1 LHWKGENRIIQPR
14 GDKLR
19 EMNRMSQHWLIVG
32 LLLAMAMTAWSQGGS
47 ICRVYDMAD
56 GFPETACGLI
66 SAGPRGRVLVE
77 HPRSGTL
84 SWLDG
89 YEVKTLPAPH
99 MKGRRA
105 YESPGGQ
112 IWSVWPG
119 GLEEYDGKT
128 WNQFRL
134 PEIEAFFSGG
144 HGDSKADLRLWPT
157 RQGRVLFL
165 LPSGLMEF
173 NSENPKASQSRIIRK
188 SSQTALGHFIGM
200 TPAFDGGLWV
210 TGENGVA
217 KLSAPARNIT
227 VSNAWKDFVPSGL
240 SRLRNFDE
248 PIADEEGGVTALAKT
263 SPEGAKVVVHF
274 DGRRWL
280 TLPVGAENVL
290 QAWRASAN
298 SYCIASK
305 ESVMEFDEDS
315 AGMQLSQEVAVRQF
329 SDLAT
334 DAQGV
339 FWLAT
344 AEGLFR
350 YAPSTWLKPAPLRE
364 LNAPVESMAEDS
376 AGRFWL
382 LETNCL
388 HEMQEDRWRTHAL
401 PEWVAKNLHG
411 KPGLFPVGNGNIV
424 IGGGDEL
431 VQYRSKTET
440 FEVVPGSA
448 GKRLKAL
455 GLFRKA
461 LCVQELPSDG
471 KGPAQLAIYD
481 GESITNFP
489 LPQPEMD
496 LGEASHFFASPGGDL
511 WLSGE
516 RGLARY
522 HRKEWETFAPAE
534 GNVPEAALCLAEI
547 SDGRIWCGTAGKIWE
562 FDGKAWSLIRAGFD
576 QVNDLIKSRDGSVWV
591 ATNKG
596 LHRLHQGAW
605 AANGA
610 EEGLPAQEIRQ
621 IYEDSRGRIWLGTK
635 HGATLYHPEADP
647 DPPHTYIQPPKDAK
661 NSALEGMPFTVSFR
675 GRDKWKYTPA
685 ERLLYSYRLD
695 EQDWSPFQE
704 EQVVTF
710 SEVPA
715 GRHHFQVRAMDRN
728 WNIDPKPALLEFA
741 ITLPWYRET
750 RLALVIG
757 GATIVVLFF
766 GGLAFNRHR
775 QLLRSYAEVEEKVT
789 LRTKELEIANQE
801 LLHSQ
806 KMNALGTL
814 AAGIAHDFNNILSII
829 KGSAQIIE
837 ENLENREKIQ
847 TRVGRI
853 KTVVEQGAGIVR
865 AMLGFSRESDQQAQ
879 SCDVNEVVEETIRL
893 LGDRFMHEVEVKVET
908 TPSLP
913 EVSASKDLIQQI
925 LLNFIFNAAEAIQ
938 GRKQIILRTSQADKL
953 PALMALTPLTAPV
966 YVCISVEDFG
976 SGIAPE
982 VMPRIFEPFFTTKA
996 MSARRGT
1003 GLGLSMVYELAKQIR
1018 SGLAV
1023 QSSPGK
1029 GSIFTLIIPAGNPAE
1044 KQVK

>member
-1 LHWKGENRIIQPR
+1 MR
-14 GDKLR
+14 
-19 EMNRMSQHWLIVG
+19 RMSRHWLAAG
-32 LLLAMAMTAWSQGGS
+32 LLLATAMTAWSQGS
-47 ICRVYDMAD
+47 LICRSYDVAD
-56 GFPETACGLI
+56 GFPETACALI

-77 HPRSGTL
+77 HPKSGEL

-89 YEVKTLPAPH
+89 YEVKALPAPH
-99 MKGRRA
+99 MKGGRA

-112 IWSVWPG
+112 IWSVWSG
-119 GLEEYDGKT
+119 GLEEYDGKS
-128 WNQFRL
+128 WNQFVL
-134 PEIEAFFSGG
+134 PEIGAYFRGG
-144 HGDSKADLRLWPT
+144 RGDSKADIRLWPT
-157 RQGRVLFL
+157 RQGRVLLL
-165 LPSGLMEF
+165 LPESLLEF
-173 NSENPKASQSRIIRK
+173 NSENPKAFQSRVIRK
-188 SSQTALGHFIGM
+188 SSQTELGHFIGM

-210 TGENGVA
+210 SGENGVA

-227 VSNAWKDFVPSGL
+227 VSNAWKDFVLRSPA
-240 SRLRNFDE
+240 RLRDFEE
-248 PIADEEGGVTALAKT
+248 PIADEEGGVTALAK
-263 SPEGAKVVVHF
+263 SSVDGAKAVVHF

-280 TLPVGAENVL
+280 TVPVPAENVL
-290 QAWRASAN
+290 QAWRASPS
-298 SYCIASK
+298 SYCTATK
-305 ESVMEFDEDS
+305 ESVRNFDEDA
-315 AGMQLSQEVAVRQF
+315 AGGQLSRELAARQV

-344 AEGLFR
+344 GEGLFR
-350 YAPSTWLKPAPLRE
+350 YAPSTWLKPAPLQE
-364 LNAPVESMAEDS
+364 LDGPVESMAEDS

-388 HEMQEDRWRTHAL
+388 HEMQEDRWRAHPL
-401 PEWVAKNLHG
+401 PEWVAKNLRG
-411 KPGLFPVGNGNIV
+411 KPGLFPMVNGNVV
-424 IGGGDEL
+424 ISGGEEL
-431 VQYRSKTET
+431 VQYQPKTEK
-440 FEVVPGSA
+440 FEVVPGRA

-455 GLFRKA
+455 GMFRKGI
-461 LCVQELPSDG
+461 CVQELPLES
-471 KGPAQLAIYD
+471 KTSMQLAVFD
-481 GESITNFP
+481 GEGVTDFP

-496 LGEASHFFASPGGDL
+496 LGEAGHFFASPGGDL

-522 HRKEWETFAPAE
+522 HRKEWQTFAPAE
-534 GNVPEAALCLAEI
+534 GGAPEKALCLAEI
-547 SDGRIWCGTAGKIWE
+547 SDGRIWCGTAAKIWE

-576 QVNDLIKSRDGSVWV
+576 QVNDLLKSRDGSVWV

-610 EEGLPAQEIRQ
+610 EEGLPAPEIRR
-621 IYEDSRGRIWLGTK
+621 IFEDSRGRIWLGTT

-647 DPPHTYIQPPKDAK
+647 DPPHTYIQPPKNEK
-661 NSALEGMPFTVSFR
+661 NSALEGMPFTVSFH

-685 ERLLYSYRLD
+685 DRLLYSYRLD

-704 EQVVTF
+704 EKKVTY
-710 SEVPA
+710 SELPA

-757 GATIVVLFF
+757 GSSIAILFF

-837 ENLENREKIQ
+837 ENLENREKVQ

-865 AMLGFSRESDQQAQ
+865 AMLGFSRESDHHAQ
-879 SCDVNEVVEETIRL
+879 SCDVNAVVDETVRL
-893 LGDRFMHEVEVKVET
+893 LGDRFMHEVEVKVE
-908 TPSLP
+908 PEQSLP
-913 EVSASKDLIQQI
+913 EVPASKDLIQQI
-925 LLNFIFNAAEAIQ
+925 LLNFIFNAAEAMQ
-938 GRKQIILRTSQADKL
+938 GRKQIVLRTSQADRL
-953 PALMALTPLTAPV
+953 PALMALTPAQANA
-966 YVCISVEDFG
+966 YVCIAVEDFG

-1003 GLGLSMVYELAKQIR
+1003 GLGLSMVYELAKQMR

-1023 QSSPGK
+1023 QSNPGK
-1029 GSIFTLIIPAGNPAE
+1029 GSTFTLIIPTGNPPE
-1044 KQVK
+1044 KR